1 MGVWL
6 LIICVVFAALAPLL
20 AILPTRRQRQVA
32 ELRQVAALAGLQVR
46 LCAPPGH
53 SKEQGLA
60 ACYGLPLDGRRKL
73 RVGGGY
79 LREAHGWRNLDRHGE
94 ALPERL
100 LEDFPE
106 GVSHLV
112 LSPEQ
117 AAVFWNERGAKEDIQ
132 CIKKTLEGI
141 LAACSAAE

>member
-6 LIICVVFAALAPLL
+6 LIICVVFLALAPLL

-46 LCAPPGH
+46 LCAPPG
-53 SKEQGLA
+53 SSREQRLA
-60 ACYGLPLDGRRKL
+60 PCYGLPLNGRRKL
-73 RVGGGY
+73 RLGGGY
-79 LREAHGWRNLDRHGE
+79 HREAQGWRNLDPNGE
-94 ALPERL
+94 ALPEGL

-106 GVSHLV
+106 GVTHLV

-117 AAVFWNERGAKEDIQ
+117 AAVFWNERGANEDVHR
-132 CIKKTLEGI
+132 IKNALEGI
-141 LAACSAAE
+141 LAACSAAG